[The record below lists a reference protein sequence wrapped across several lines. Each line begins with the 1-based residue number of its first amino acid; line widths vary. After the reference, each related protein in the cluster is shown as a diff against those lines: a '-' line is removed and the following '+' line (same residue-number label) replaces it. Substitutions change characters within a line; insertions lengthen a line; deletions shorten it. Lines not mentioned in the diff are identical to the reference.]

1 MTVFEQMLNVQ
12 EYGEKGGLMNL
23 QIVRQEAKDHQDSK
37 NKKKKEKEEEMTLL
51 ERMFFDFVKS
61 SGTAVIN
68 QVMNEIFNGLNNTHW

>member
-1 MTVFEQMLNVQ
+1 
-12 EYGEKGGLMNL
+12 
-23 QIVRQEAKDHQDSK
+23 
-37 NKKKKEKEEEMTLL
+37 MTLL